1 MQPRGEPSK
10 EQRMSAGQQARR
22 AERAARQAADS
33 GPVKT
38 LGRVGLVAY
47 GVVHLLVA
55 YLAARVATGGGAKAD
70 KAGALQTIAE
80 QPAGRFLLWVLTVGL
95 AALTL
100 WQLAEA
106 GWGHQHRRPQRRRSL
121 QRLVSLGEAAVAGA
135 LAFSSFK
142 VASGKAGKSKEQKTA
157 FVDKVFDW
165 PAGELL
171 VAAVGLAIVAVA
183 VYLVQRGVA
192 KRFVDDLELAG
203 AEANARD
210 AAIRLGQVGWTAL
223 GVAYGIIGLLITYSA
238 VTYDPEKATGMDTA
252 LKTLAGQPYG
262 TVLLLIVAAGLACF
276 GAYCLFD
283 ARYRRG

>member
-1 MQPRGEPSK
+1 
-10 EQRMSAGQQARR
+10 MSAGQQARR
-22 AERAARQAADS
+22 AERTAKHAVES
-33 GPVKT
+33 GPIKT
-38 LGRVGLVAY
+38 LGRVGLIAY

-55 YLAARVATGGGAKAD
+55 YLAVRVATGGGAKAD
-70 KAGALQTIAE
+70 KTGALQTIAE
-80 QPAGRFLLWVLTVGL
+80 QPAGRFALWVLTAGL

-106 GWGHQHRRPQRRRSL
+106 GWGHQHRHPRRRRTL

-142 VASGKAGKSKEQKTA
+142 VASGKAGKSKGEKA
-157 FVDKVFDW
+157 ALIDKVFDW

-171 VAAVGLAIVAVA
+171 VAVVGLGIVAIA
-183 VYLVQRGVA
+183 VYLVHRGIA
-192 KRFVDDLELAG
+192 KRFVDDLDLAG
-203 AEANARD
+203 AEPHARH
-210 AAIRLGQVGWTAL
+210 AAIRFGQVGWTAL
-223 GVAYGIIGLLITYSA
+223 GVAYGIIGLLVTYSA
-238 VTYDPEKATGMDTA
+238 ATYDPEKATGMDTA

-262 TVLLLIVAAGLACF
+262 SILLLVVAAGLACF

>member
-1 MQPRGEPSK
+1 V
-10 EQRMSAGQQARR
+10 AA
-22 AERAARQAADS
+22 AES

-55 YLAARVATGGGAKAD
+55 YLAVRVALGGGGKAD
-70 KAGALQTIAE
+70 KTGALQTIAE
-80 QPAGRFLLWVLTVGL
+80 QPAGRFFLWLLTAGL
-95 AALTL
+95 VALTI

-106 GWGHQHRRPQRRRSL
+106 GWGHGYRRPQRKQTL

-135 LAFSSFK
+135 LAYSSFK
-142 VASGKAGKSKEQKTA
+142 VASGKGGKSKGEKVA

-171 VAAVGLAIVAVA
+171 VALVGLGIVAIA
-183 VYLVQRGVA
+183 IYLVHRGMA
-192 KRFVDDLELAG
+192 KTFVDDLDLAG
-203 AEANARD
+203 AEPHARD
-210 AAIRLGQVGWTAL
+210 AAIRFGQVGWSAL
-223 GVAYGIIGLLITYSA
+223 GVAYGIIGLLLVYSA
-238 VTYDPEKATGMDTA
+238 VSYDPEKATGMDTA

-262 TVLLLIVAAGLACF
+262 TALLLIVAAGLACF

-283 ARYRRG
+283 SRYRRA

>member
-1 MQPRGEPSK
+1 
-10 EQRMSAGQQARR
+10 MSAGQQARR
-22 AERAARQAADS
+22 AERTAKQAADS

-47 GVVHLLVA
+47 GLVHLLVA
-55 YLAARVATGGGAKAD
+55 YLAFRVALGGGAKAD
-70 KAGALQTIAE
+70 KTGALQTIAE
-80 QPAGRFLLWVLTVGL
+80 QPAGRALLWVLTVGL

-106 GWGHQHRRPQRRRSL
+106 GWGHQHRHPQRRRTL
-121 QRLVSLGEAAVAGA
+121 QRLISLGEAAVAGA

-142 VASGKAGKSKEQKTA
+142 VASGKAGKSKEEKTA

-165 PAGELL
+165 PA
-171 VAAVGLAIVAVA
+171 
-183 VYLVQRGVA
+183 
-192 KRFVDDLELAG
+192 
-203 AEANARD
+203 
-210 AAIRLGQVGWTAL
+210 
-223 GVAYGIIGLLITYSA
+223 
-238 VTYDPEKATGMDTA
+238 VTYDPAKATGMDTA

>member
-1 MQPRGEPSK
+1 
-10 EQRMSAGQQARR
+10 MSAGQQARR
-22 AERAARQAADS
+22 AERTAKQAADS
-33 GPVKT
+33 GPIKT
-38 LGRVGLVAY
+38 LGRVGLIAY

-55 YLAARVATGGGAKAD
+55 YLAVRVALGGGAKAD
-70 KAGALQTIAE
+70 KTGALQTIAE
-80 QPAGRFLLWVLTVGL
+80 QPAGRFFLWVLTVGL
-95 AALTL
+95 AALTI

-106 GWGHQHRRPQRRRSL
+106 GWGHQHRHPRRRRTL

-142 VASGKAGKSKEQKTA
+142 VASGKAGKSKGEKAA

-171 VAAVGLAIVAVA
+171 VAAVGLGIVAIS
-183 VYLVQRGVA
+183 VYLVHRGMT
-192 KRFVDDLELAG
+192 KRFVDDLDLAG
-203 AEANARD
+203 AEPHARD

-223 GVAYGIIGLLITYSA
+223 GVAYGIIGLLITYA
-238 VTYDPEKATGMDTA
+238 AATYDPEKATGMDTA

-262 TVLLLIVAAGLACF
+262 TVLLLVVAAGLACF

-283 ARYRRG
+283 ARYHRG

>member
-1 MQPRGEPSK
+1 ME
-10 EQRMSAGQQARR
+10 A
-22 AERAARQAADS
+22 AES
-33 GPVKT
+33 GPIRT

-47 GVVHLLVA
+47 GIVHLLVA
-55 YLAARVATGGGAKAD
+55 YLVVRVALGGGAKAD
-70 KAGALQTIAE
+70 KTGALQTIAE
-80 QPAGRFLLWVLTVGL
+80 QPAGRFFLWVLTVGL
-95 AALTL
+95 VALAI

-106 GWGHQHRRPQRRRSL
+106 GWGHRYRRRRTL

-142 VASGKAGKSKEQKTA
+142 VASGKKGNSKQEKAA
-157 FVDKVFDW
+157 FIDKVFDW

-171 VAAVGLAIVAVA
+171 VALAGLGIVAIA
-183 VYLVQRGVA
+183 IYLVHRGVA
-192 KRFVDDLELAG
+192 KTFVSDLDLSG
-203 AEANARD
+203 AEPHARD
-210 AAIRLGQVGWTAL
+210 AAIRFGQVGWPGL
-223 GVAYGIIGLLITYSA
+223 GVAYGILGLLLVYSA

-262 TVLLLIVAAGLACF
+262 TGLLLIVAAGLACF

>member
-1 MQPRGEPSK
+1 MT
-10 EQRMSAGQQARR
+10 AR
-22 AERAARQAADS
+22 AERTARQAADS

-47 GVVHLLVA
+47 GVVHLLLA
-55 YLAARVATGGGAKAD
+55 YLTVQVAVGGGGKAD
-70 KAGALQTIAE
+70 KTGALQTIAE
-80 QPAGRFLLWVLTVGL
+80 QPAGRFLLWVLTIGL
-95 AALTL
+95 VALTV

-106 GWGHQHRRPQRRRSL
+106 GWGHQHRRRGRTL

-142 VASGKAGKSKEQKTA
+142 VASGKAGKSKEEKTA

-171 VAAVGLAIVAVA
+171 VAAVGLGILAIA
-183 VYLVQRGVA
+183 VYLVHRGVA
-192 KRFVDDLELAG
+192 RRFVDDLDLAG
-203 AEANARD
+203 AEAHARD

-223 GVAYGIIGLLITYSA
+223 GVGYGIIGLLITYSA
-238 VTYDPEKATGMDTA
+238 LSYDPEKATGMDTA

-283 ARYRRG
+283 ARYRHG

>member
-1 MQPRGEPSK
+1 
-10 EQRMSAGQQARR
+10 MSAGQQARR
-22 AERAARQAADS
+22 AERAAKQAADS
-33 GPVKT
+33 GPIKT
-38 LGRVGLVAY
+38 LGRVGLIAY
-47 GVVHLLVA
+47 GLVHLLVA
-55 YLAARVATGGGAKAD
+55 YLAVQVALGGGAKAD
-70 KAGALQTIAE
+70 KTGALQTIAE
-80 QPAGRFLLWVLTVGL
+80 QPAGRFLLWVLTIGL
-95 AALTL
+95 VALTV

-106 GWGHQHRRPQRRRSL
+106 GWGHQHRHPQRRRTL
-121 QRLVSLGEAAVAGA
+121 QRLISLGEAAVAGA

-142 VASGKAGKSKEQKTA
+142 VASGKAGKSKEEKTA

-171 VAAVGLAIVAVA
+171 VAAVGLGIVAIS
-183 VYLVQRGVA
+183 VYLVHRGMTR
-192 KRFVDDLELAG
+192 RFVDDLGLAA
-203 AEANARD
+203 AEHHVRD

-223 GVAYGIIGLLITYSA
+223 GVAYGIIGLLIFYAA
-238 VTYDPEKATGMDTA
+238 VTYDPAKATGMDTA

>member
-1 MQPRGEPSK
+1 
-10 EQRMSAGQQARR
+10 MSAGQQARR
-22 AERAARQAADS
+22 AERTAKHAADS
-33 GPVKT
+33 GPIKT
-38 LGRVGLVAY
+38 LGRVGLIAY

-55 YLAARVATGGGAKAD
+55 YLAVRVATGGGGKAD
-70 KAGALQTIAE
+70 KTGALQTIAE
-80 QPAGRFLLWVLTVGL
+80 QPGGRFLLWVLTAGL

-106 GWGHQHRRPQRRRSL
+106 GWGHQHHHPQRRRTL

-142 VASGKAGKSKEQKTA
+142 VASGKAGKSKGEKAA
-157 FVDKVFDW
+157 FIDRVFDW

-171 VAAVGLAIVAVA
+171 VAVVGLGIVAIS
-183 VYLVQRGVA
+183 VYLIHRGIT
-192 KRFVDDLELAG
+192 KRFVEDLDLAG
-203 AEANARD
+203 AEPHARD
-210 AAIRLGQVGWTAL
+210 AAIRFGQVGWTAL
-223 GVAYGIIGLLITYSA
+223 GVAYGIIGLLVTYSA
-238 VTYDPEKATGMDTA
+238 ATYDSEKATGMDTA

-262 TVLLLIVAAGLACF
+262 TVLLLLVAAGLACF

>member
-1 MQPRGEPSK
+1 
-10 EQRMSAGQQARR
+10 MSAGQQARR
-22 AERAARQAADS
+22 AERTAKRAAES
-33 GPVKT
+33 GPIKT

-55 YLAARVATGGGAKAD
+55 YLAVRVALGGGAKAD
-70 KAGALQTIAE
+70 KTGALQTIAE
-80 QPAGRFLLWVLTVGL
+80 QPGGRFLLWVLTVGL

-106 GWGHQHRRPQRRRSL
+106 GWGHQYRRPQRRRTL

-142 VASGKAGKSKEQKTA
+142 VASGKAGKSKGEKAA
-157 FVDKVFDW
+157 FIDRVFDW

-171 VAAVGLAIVAVA
+171 VAVVGLGIVAIS
-183 VYLVQRGVA
+183 VYLVHRGMT
-192 KRFVDDLELAG
+192 KRFVEDLDLAG
-203 AEANARD
+203 AEPHARD
-210 AAIRLGQVGWTAL
+210 AAIRFGQVGWTAL
-223 GVAYGIIGLLITYSA
+223 GVAYGIIGLLATYSA
-238 VTYDPEKATGMDTA
+238 ATYDPEKATGMDAA

-262 TVLLLIVAAGLACF
+262 AVLLLLVAAGLACF

>member
-1 MQPRGEPSK
+1 ME
-10 EQRMSAGQQARR
+10 A
-22 AERAARQAADS
+22 AES
-33 GPVKT
+33 GPIKT

-47 GVVHLLVA
+47 GIVHLLVA
-55 YLAARVATGGGAKAD
+55 YLVVRVALGGGAKAD
-70 KAGALQTIAE
+70 KTGALQTIAE
-80 QPAGRFLLWVLTVGL
+80 QPAGRFFLWVLTVGL
-95 AALTL
+95 VALAI

-106 GWGHQHRRPQRRRSL
+106 GWGHRYRRRRRRRTL

-142 VASGKAGKSKEQKTA
+142 VASGKKGNSKQEKAA
-157 FVDKVFDW
+157 FIDKVFDW

-171 VAAVGLAIVAVA
+171 VALAGLGIVAIA
-183 VYLVQRGVA
+183 IYLVHRGVA
-192 KRFVDDLELAG
+192 KTFVSDLDLSG
-203 AEANARD
+203 AEPHARD
-210 AAIRLGQVGWTAL
+210 AAIRFGQVGWPGL
-223 GVAYGIIGLLITYSA
+223 GVAYGILGLLLVYSA

-262 TVLLLIVAAGLACF
+262 TGLLLIVAAGLACF

>member
-1 MQPRGEPSK
+1 VEA
-10 EQRMSAGQQARR
+10 QRAARR
-22 AERAARQAADS
+22 AAGS
-33 GPVKT
+33 GPVHT

-55 YLAARVATGGGAKAD
+55 YLAFRVATGGGAKAD
-70 KAGALQTIAE
+70 KTGALQAIAE
-80 QPAGRFLLWVLTVGL
+80 QPAGRLLLWVLVVGL
-95 AALTL
+95 AALAL

-106 GWGHQHRRPQRRRSL
+106 GWGHGHRRPPRRRTL

-142 VASGKAGKSKEQKTA
+142 VAAGKGGKTKGEKAA

-171 VAAVGLAIVAVA
+171 VAVVGLGIVAVA
-183 VYLVQRGVA
+183 LYLVHRGMTR
-192 KRFVDDLELAG
+192 RFVDDLDLTG
-203 AEANARD
+203 AEPHARD
-210 AAIRLGQVGWTAL
+210 AAVRVGQVGWTAL
-223 GVAYGIIGLLITYSA
+223 GAAYGIIGLLIVYSA
-238 VTYDPEKATGMDTA
+238 VSYDPAKATGMDTA

-262 TVLLLIVAAGLACF
+262 TALLLMVAAGLACF
-276 GAYCLFD
+276 GVYCLFD

>member
-1 MQPRGEPSK
+1 
-10 EQRMSAGQQARR
+10 MSAGQQARR
-22 AERAARQAADS
+22 AERTAKHAVES
-33 GPVKT
+33 GPIKT

-55 YLAARVATGGGAKAD
+55 YLAVRVATGGGAKAD
-70 KAGALQTIAE
+70 KTGALQTIAE
-80 QPAGRFLLWVLTVGL
+80 QPAGRFALWVLTAGL

-106 GWGHQHRRPQRRRSL
+106 GWGHQRRYPPRRRTL

-135 LAFSSFK
+135 LAFSAFK
-142 VASGKAGKSKEQKTA
+142 VASGKAGKSKGEKAA
-157 FVDKVFDW
+157 FVDRVFDW

-171 VAAVGLAIVAVA
+171 VAVVGLGIVAIS
-183 VYLVQRGVA
+183 VYLVHRGMT
-192 KRFVDDLELAG
+192 KRFVEDLDLAG
-203 AEANARD
+203 AEPHARD
-210 AAIRLGQVGWTAL
+210 AAVRFGQVGWTAL
-223 GVAYGIIGLLITYSA
+223 GVAYGIIGLLVTYSA
-238 VTYDPEKATGMDTA
+238 ATYDPEKATGMDTA

-262 TVLLLIVAAGLACF
+262 TVLLLVVAAGLACF